1 MRIPLIAILVAFV
14 TLDVSA
20 QPGAATDAARAEQL
34 LASLEKRVPEA
45 EKPIRW
51 LRGTLRSD
59 SKLPPE
65 VLASLASLEEALVTG
80 GDDPAIRRM
89 VLDDLLLKGEYC
101 RRHPEGMGALVELR
115 VRTWA
120 AEGSPVS
127 EVSQMNVLYLSAPL
141 AERRTSGEPFPSFSS
156 PTVKRLPP
164 GRYVILAEHPS
175 DPKRRGPRKTVT
187 VGDQQ
192 SVIGAP
198 VSADLIV
205 PDAWR

>member
-1 MRIPLIAILVAFV
+1 VRIPVIAILLAFATV
-14 TLDVSA
+14 DATA
-20 QPGAATDAARAEQL
+20 QPATAPDAVRAEQL
-34 LASLEKRVPEA
+34 LAALEKRVPEA
-45 EKPIRW
+45 EKQIRW

-59 SKLPPE
+59 TALPPE
-65 VLASLASLEEALVTG
+65 VLASLASLEEALAAG
-80 GDDPAIRRM
+80 GDDPEIRRL
-89 VLDDLLLKGEYC
+89 VVDDLLVKGEYC
-101 RRHPEGMGALVELR
+101 RRHPDGMGALVELR

-120 AEGSPVS
+120 AEGFPGS

-164 GRYVILAEHPS
+164 GRYVIWAEHPS

-192 SVIGAP
+192 SVIGAA

-205 PDAWR
+205 PDSWR